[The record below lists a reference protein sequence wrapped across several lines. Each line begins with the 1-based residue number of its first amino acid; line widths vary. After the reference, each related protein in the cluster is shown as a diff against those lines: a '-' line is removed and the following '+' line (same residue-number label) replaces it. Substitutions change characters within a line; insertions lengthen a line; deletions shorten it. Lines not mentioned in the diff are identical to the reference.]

1 MSAPYTAYNVAPSSV
16 NVKTGSGM
24 NTGWFGFGSMTF
36 TTQTFSNVNV
46 SSNSVII
53 ITGVVPAGG
62 NNGCPRIFSQTTGAF
77 SVRWIPLP
85 EPCEINYLILNS

>member
-1 MSAPYTAYNVAPSSV
+1 MSAPFTAYNVAPSSV

-24 NTGWFGFGSMTF
+24 NTGWFGSGFMTF

-53 ITGVVPAGG
+53 IGPVALAGN

-85 EPCEINYLILNS
+85 SPCVINYLILNS